1 MTLGRPLVD
10 IDALE
15 NCTCFNLRKAARA
28 VTQMYDEAFRP
39 MGLRATQVSLLA
51 ILSGQEPATMT
62 QLAKRLGMDRT
73 TLTRNLKPLIAEGLV
88 AAAAGEDKRERT
100 VQLTALGQDRL
111 LEARPIWRGLQHR
124 LVAAMGRERWAGLL
138 GDLTAAADAAQSKQ
152 AGAPNS
158 AETT

>member
-1 MTLGRPLVD
+1 MD
-10 IDALE
+10 INALE

-51 ILSGQEPATMT
+51 MLGGQAPVTMT

-88 AAAAGEDKRERT
+88 AAAAGQDRRERT
-100 VQLTALGQDRL
+100 VELTALGQDRL

-124 LVAAMGRERWAGLL
+124 LVAAMGPERWAGLL
-138 GDLTAAADAAQSKQ
+138 GDLTAAADAAQGKKAQTATLAKS
-152 AGAPNS
+152 
-158 AETT
+158 T